1 MRPLMS
7 AVARRAVVLTAIFV
21 FAAAVSTANAQGRVR
36 SGHLEGRHARL
47 VAPSTRIIVRP
58 GLHDPF
64 FWGPY
69 PYWTW
74 GYPYAYR
81 PYVYDVTP
89 VGSVKTEV
97 TPKQTEV
104 YVDGYFAGVAG
115 DFDGAFEHL
124 RTSPGGHAIT
134 LRLDGYRTVTENIYV
149 RPDSTYKLKESMA
162 RLAPGETSAPVP
174 PPSELAAGG
183 SLSVP

>member
-7 AVARRAVVLTAIFV
+7 AVARRATLLTAVFV
-21 FAAAVSTANAQGRVR
+21 LAAGVSTASAQGRV
-36 SGHLEGRHARL
+36 GHLDGLRGRM
-47 VAPSTRIIVRP
+47 VAPQSRIIIR
-58 GLHDPF
+58 GGFHDPL

-69 PYWTW
+69 PYWAW

-81 PYVYDVTP
+81 PYVYGVTP
-89 VGSVKTEV
+89 TASVKTEV

-134 LRLDGYRTVTENIYV
+134 LRLEGYRTVTDNIYV
-149 RPDSTYKLKESMA
+149 RPDSTYKLKEAMEK
-162 RLAPGETSAPVP
+162 LAPGEVSAPVP
-174 PPSELAAGG
+174 VPAPLLDGVSPSL
-183 SLSVP
+183 P